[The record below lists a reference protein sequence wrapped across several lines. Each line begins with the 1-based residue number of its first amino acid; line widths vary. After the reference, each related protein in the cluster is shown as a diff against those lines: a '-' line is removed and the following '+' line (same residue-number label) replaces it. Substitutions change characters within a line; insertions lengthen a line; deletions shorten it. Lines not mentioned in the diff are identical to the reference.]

1 MGDTPQDE
9 TLDWTVTGIVFR
21 NDETGYSVLRV
32 AGNDDGAFRLKSAET
47 VVVGTCGAVWEG
59 EELHAVGEW
68 VTDKVHGRQFKA
80 KEIVCATPRSV
91 VGIER
96 YLASGLIKGIGPE
109 YAKRIVAKFGEDTVE
124 ILDHHSARLCEVPG
138 IGDMRLS
145 RIKKSWEAE
154 RGTREVMIF
163 TQGYGISVAKTV
175 KIYRRYGPDSI
186 AIIKSDPYRLC
197 RDIWGI
203 GFSTADK
210 IAMSVGMANDA
221 PERARAAIVHT
232 LQTEAD
238 EGGHCWTAEPELLL
252 RAQELVGIPVES
264 LSAALKAE
272 LMDGRVVIEREGH
285 AVARDDALNDAEA
298 GMRRVYLADLHQ
310 AELRVAEKLR
320 RLLAAPQSFAK
331 IDPDRAIAWW
341 ERQTGFRLA
350 PAQEQAVRR
359 SLQNKVSIITGGPG
373 VGKTTI
379 VRALVDIY
387 GGRRNAKGEPAICVM
402 TAAPTG
408 RAAKRLSEA
417 TGAPSQTLH
426 RLLKYN
432 PQTRAFT
439 FDSRNPLP
447 GDVFVFDEM
456 SMVDIRLMESLAA
469 ALPESAT
476 LIIVGDTDQLPSVG
490 PGNVLHDL
498 IASGAIACS
507 RLTEIFRQDN
517 SGLIVRNA
525 HRVNDGQAFEV
536 PPPGADSDFYF
547 IPQENPERTLAF
559 VLDFMTTR
567 IPRKFR
573 MDPMTDVQVLSP
585 MRRNALG
592 TENLNAMLQRRL
604 NPDGPAVQRGA
615 TLFRKGDR
623 VMQLRNNYDKDVFNG
638 DVGFVA
644 SVDPGERRLV
654 VTFDGRP
661 VEYAP
666 GDLDELALSYATT
679 IHKSQGSEYPAVIVL
694 LHNQH
699 YMLLQRNLL
708 YTAITRGKRLVLVIG
723 SRWAA
728 SKAIETNTVRGRR
741 TSLAERLAL
750 WYNKGLESAAV
761 LCGGGERE
769 DVDRARSEQK
779 EEKR

>member
-1 MGDTPQDE
+1 MADAPHE
-9 TLDWTVTGIVFR
+9 TLDGTVTGIVFR

-32 AGNDDGAFRLKSAET
+32 SGGGDGSFSLKASES

-68 VTDKVHGRQFKA
+68 VTDKAHGRQFKA
-80 KEIVCATPRSV
+80 KEITCATPRSV
-91 VGIER
+91 AGIER

-109 YAKRIVAKFGEDTVE
+109 YAKRIVARFGEATVE
-124 ILDHHSARLCEVPG
+124 ILDHHSGRLREVPG
-138 IGDMRLS
+138 IGDTRLA

-175 KIYRRYGPDSI
+175 RIYRKYGPDSI
-186 AIIKSDPYRLC
+186 AIFKSDPYRLC

-210 IAMSVGMANDA
+210 IAMSVGMAKDA
-221 PERARAAIVHT
+221 SERARAAIIHT

-238 EGGHCWTAEPELLL
+238 DGGHCWTAEPELLL
-252 RAQELVGIPVES
+252 HAQELVDIPVEK
-264 LSAALKAE
+264 LAEALKLEMA
-272 LMDGRVVIEREGH
+272 DGRVMVDG
-285 AVARDDALNDAEA
+285 AEA
-298 GMRRVYLADLHQ
+298 GTRRVYLTELYW
-310 AELRVAEKLR
+310 AERRVAERLR
-320 RLLAAPQSFAK
+320 RMIVSGSSFDR
-331 IDPDRAIAWW
+331 IEPERAIAWW
-341 ERQTGFRLA
+341 ETKTGFRFA
-350 PAQEQAVRR
+350 PAQERAVYT
-359 SLQNKVSIITGGPG
+359 SLSNKVSIITGGPG

-379 VRALVDIY
+379 IRALVEIY
-387 GGRRNAKGEPAICVM
+387 GARRNAKGDPLIKVL

-408 RAAKRLSEA
+408 RAAKRLSES
-417 TGAPSQTLH
+417 TGVPSQTVH

-432 PQTRAFT
+432 PQTRQFT
-439 FDSRNPLP
+439 FNAANPLP
-447 GDVFVFDEM
+447 GDVFVFDET
-456 SMVDIRLMESLAA
+456 SMVDIRLMDSLVE
-469 ALPESAT
+469 ALPETAT

-498 IASGAIACS
+498 IDSGAIACS

-525 HRVNDGQAFEV
+525 HRVNAGQGFELS
-536 PPPGADSDFYF
+536 PSGAESDFYF
-547 IPQENPERTLAF
+547 IQQNDPGRALAF

-592 TENLNAMLQRRL
+592 TENLNLLLQQRL
-604 NPDGPAVQRGA
+604 NPEGPAVQRGA

-644 SVDPGERRLV
+644 EAYPGERKLV

-661 VEYAP
+661 VEYAA
-666 GDLDELALSYATT
+666 GDLDELALAYATT

-699 YMLLQRNLL
+699 YLLLQRNLL

-728 SKAIETNTVRGRR
+728 EKAIETNTVRSRR
-741 TSLAERLAL
+741 TSLGERLAA
-750 WYNKGLESAAV
+750 GDR
-761 LCGGGERE
+761 RE
-769 DVDRARSEQK
+769 DGR
-779 EEKR
+779 

>member
-1 MGDTPQDE
+1 MAEEPHE
-9 TLDWTVTGIVFR
+9 TIDGTVTGIVFR

-32 AGNDDGAFRLKSAET
+32 ACGGDGSFSLSGTES

-59 EELHAVGEW
+59 EDLHAVGEW
-68 VTDKVHGRQFKA
+68 VTDKMHGRQFKA
-80 KEIVCATPRSV
+80 KEITCATPRSV
-91 VGIER
+91 AGIER

-109 YAKRIVAKFGEDTVE
+109 YAKRIVARFGEETVE
-124 ILDHHSARLCEVPG
+124 ILDHHSGRLREVPG
-138 IGDMRLS
+138 IGETRLT

-175 KIYRRYGPDSI
+175 KIYRKYGPDSI

-210 IAMSVGMANDA
+210 IAMSVGMAKDA
-221 PERARAAIVHT
+221 PERARAAVIHT
-232 LQTEAD
+232 LQTEAED
-238 EGGHCWTAEPELLL
+238 GGHCWTAEPELLL
-252 RAQELVGIPVES
+252 RAQELVDIPVEK
-264 LSAALKAE
+264 LSEALKVEMAE
-272 LMDGRVVIEREGH
+272 GRVIVDG
-285 AVARDDALNDAEA
+285 EA
-298 GMRRVYLADLHQ
+298 DMRRVYLTDLYW
-310 AELRVAEKLR
+310 AERRVADQLR
-320 RLLAAPQSFAK
+320 RMVVSRRSFDA

-341 ERQTGFRLA
+341 EAKSGFRFA
-350 PAQEQAVRR
+350 PAQERAVYT
-359 SLQNKVSIITGGPG
+359 SLSNKVSIITGGPG

-379 VRALVDIY
+379 IRALVEIY
-387 GGRRNAKGEPAICVM
+387 GARRNATGDPLIKVL

-408 RAAKRLSEA
+408 RAAKRLAES
-417 TGAPSQTLH
+417 TGAPSQTVH

-432 PQTRAFT
+432 PQTRQFT
-439 FDSRNPLP
+439 YNVANPLP
-447 GDVFVFDEM
+447 GDVFVFDET
-456 SMVDIRLMESLAA
+456 SMVDIRLMDSLVA
-469 ALPESAT
+469 ALPATAT

-498 IASGAIACS
+498 IDSGAIACT
-507 RLTEIFRQDN
+507 RLTEIFRQDS

-525 HRVNDGQAFEV
+525 HHVNAGQGFEL
-536 PPPGADSDFYF
+536 PPSGVESDFYF
-547 IPQENPERTLAF
+547 IQQNDPARTLAF

-573 MDPMTDVQVLSP
+573 LDPMTDVQVLSP

-592 TENLNAMLQRRL
+592 AENLNMLLQQRL
-604 NPDGPAVQRGA
+604 NPEGPAVQRGA

-644 SVDPGERRLV
+644 DAYPGERKLV

-661 VEYAP
+661 VEYAA
-666 GDLDELALSYATT
+666 GDLDELALAYATT

-723 SRWAA
+723 SRWAVE
-728 SKAIETNTVRGRR
+728 KAIETNTVRSRR
-741 TSLAERLAL
+741 TSLGERLA
-750 WYNKGLESAAV
+750 AR
-761 LCGGGERE
+761 GEK
-769 DVDRARSEQK
+769 AT
-779 EEKR
+779 

>member
-1 MGDTPQDE
+1 MADAPHE
-9 TLDWTVTGIVFR
+9 TLDGTVTGIVFR

-32 AGNDDGAFRLKSAET
+32 SGGGDGSFSLKASES

-68 VTDKVHGRQFKA
+68 VTDKAHGRQFKA
-80 KEIVCATPRSV
+80 KEITCATPRSV
-91 VGIER
+91 AGIER

-109 YAKRIVAKFGEDTVE
+109 YAKRIVARFGEATVE
-124 ILDHHSARLCEVPG
+124 ILDHHSGRLREVPG
-138 IGDMRLS
+138 IGDTRLA

-175 KIYRRYGPDSI
+175 RIYRKYGPDSI

-210 IAMSVGMANDA
+210 IAMSVGMAKDA
-221 PERARAAIVHT
+221 SERARAAIIHT

-238 EGGHCWTAEPELLL
+238 DSGHCWTAEPELLL
-252 RAQELVGIPVES
+252 HAQELVDIPVEK
-264 LSAALKAE
+264 LAEALKLEMA
-272 LMDGRVVIEREGH
+272 DGRVMVDG
-285 AVARDDALNDAEA
+285 AEA
-298 GMRRVYLADLHQ
+298 GTRRVYLTELYW
-310 AELRVAEKLR
+310 AERRVAERLR
-320 RLLAAPQSFAK
+320 RMIVSGSSFDR
-331 IDPDRAIAWW
+331 IEPERAIAWW
-341 ERQTGFRLA
+341 ETKTGFRFA
-350 PAQEQAVRR
+350 PAQERAVDTAL
-359 SLQNKVSIITGGPG
+359 SNKVSIITGGPG

-379 VRALVDIY
+379 IRALVEIY
-387 GGRRNAKGEPAICVM
+387 GARRNAKGDPLIKVL

-408 RAAKRLSEA
+408 RAAKRLSES
-417 TGAPSQTLH
+417 TGVPSQTVH

-432 PQTRAFT
+432 PQTRQFT
-439 FDSRNPLP
+439 FNAANPLP
-447 GDVFVFDEM
+447 GDVFVFDET
-456 SMVDIRLMESLAA
+456 SMVDIRLMDSLVE
-469 ALPESAT
+469 ALPETAT

-498 IASGAIACS
+498 IDSGAIACS

-525 HRVNDGQAFEV
+525 HRVNAGQGFELS
-536 PPPGADSDFYF
+536 PSGAESDFYF
-547 IPQENPERTLAF
+547 IQQNDPGRALAF

-592 TENLNAMLQRRL
+592 TENLNLLLQQRL
-604 NPDGPAVQRGA
+604 NPEGPAVQRGA

-644 SVDPGERRLV
+644 EAYPGERKLV

-661 VEYAP
+661 VEYAA
-666 GDLDELALSYATT
+666 GDLDELALAYATT

-699 YMLLQRNLL
+699 YLLLQRNLL

-728 SKAIETNTVRGRR
+728 EKAIETNTVRSRR
-741 TSLAERLAL
+741 TSLGERLAA
-750 WYNKGLESAAV
+750 GDR
-761 LCGGGERE
+761 RE
-769 DVDRARSEQK
+769 DGR
-779 EEKR
+779 

>member
-1 MGDTPQDE
+1 MVEEPHE
-9 TLDWTVTGIVFR
+9 TIDGTVTGIVFR

-32 AGNDDGAFRLKSAET
+32 SGGGEGAFRLNGSES

-59 EELHAVGEW
+59 EDLHAVGEW

-80 KEIVCATPRSV
+80 KEITCATPRSV
-91 VGIER
+91 AGIER

-109 YAKRIVAKFGEDTVE
+109 YAKRIVARFGEETVE
-124 ILDHHSARLCEVPG
+124 VLDHHSGRLREVPG
-138 IGDMRLS
+138 IGETRLT

-175 KIYRRYGPDSI
+175 KIYRKYGPDSI

-210 IAMSVGMANDA
+210 IAMSVGMAKDA
-221 PERARAAIVHT
+221 PERARAAIIHT
-232 LQTEAD
+232 LQTEAED
-238 EGGHCWTAEPELLL
+238 GGHCWTAEPELLL
-252 RAQELVGIPVES
+252 HAQELVDIPVEK
-264 LSAALKAE
+264 LSEALKLEMA
-272 LMDGRVVIEREGH
+272 DGRVIVEREGKMLTQ
-285 AVARDDALNDAEA
+285 DDSINDAEA
-298 GMRRVYLADLHQ
+298 GMRRVYLTDLYW
-310 AELRVAEKLR
+310 AERRVANRLR
-320 RLLAAPQSFAK
+320 RIIVAHRSFDT
-331 IDPDRAIAWW
+331 IDPERAIAWW
-341 ERQTGFRLA
+341 EKKSGFRFA
-350 PAQEQAVRR
+350 PAQERAVYI
-359 SLQNKVSIITGGPG
+359 SLSNKVSIITGGPG

-379 VRALVDIY
+379 IRALVEIY
-387 GGRRNAKGEPAICVM
+387 GARRNAKGEPLIKVL

-408 RAAKRLSEA
+408 RAAKRLSES
-417 TGAPSQTLH
+417 TGVPSQTVH

-432 PQTRAFT
+432 PQTRQFT
-439 FDSRNPLP
+439 FNAANPLP
-447 GDVFVFDEM
+447 GDVFVFDET
-456 SMVDIRLMESLAA
+456 SMVDVRLMDSLVE
-469 ALPESAT
+469 ALPETAT

-498 IASGAIACS
+498 INSGAIACS

-525 HRVNDGQAFEV
+525 HRVNAGQVFEM
-536 PPPGADSDFYF
+536 PSSGAESDFYF
-547 IPQENPERTLAF
+547 IQQNDPGRALAF
-559 VLDFMTTR
+559 VLDFMTAR
-567 IPRKFR
+567 IPRKFHL
-573 MDPMTDVQVLSP
+573 DPMTDVQVLSP

-592 TENLNAMLQRRL
+592 TENLNMLLQQRL
-604 NPDGPAVQRGA
+604 NPEGPAVQRGA
-615 TLFRKGDR
+615 TFFRKGDR

-644 SVDPGERRLV
+644 DAYPSERKLV

-661 VEYAP
+661 VEYAA
-666 GDLDELALSYATT
+666 GDLDELALAYATT

-728 SKAIETNTVRGRR
+728 EKAIETNIVRSRR
-741 TSLAERLAL
+741 TSLGERLA
-750 WYNKGLESAAV
+750 A
-761 LCGGGERE
+761 
-769 DVDRARSEQK
+769 K
-779 EEKR
+779 EN

>member
-1 MGDTPQDE
+1 MADSGQDTIDG
-9 TLDWTVTGIVFR
+9 TVVGIVFR

-32 AGNDDGAFRLKSAET
+32 AGGDDGSFRLKRPEC
-47 VVVGTCGAVWEG
+47 VVVGNCGAVWEG

-68 VTDKVHGRQFKA
+68 VTDKVHGRQFRA
-80 KEIVCATPRSV
+80 REIACATPRSV

-109 YAKRIVAKFGEDTVE
+109 YAKRIVARFGEETIE
-124 ILDHHSARLCEVPG
+124 ILDHRSERLCEVPG
-138 IGDMRLS
+138 IGNARLAK
-145 RIKKSWEAE
+145 IKKSWERE

-163 TQGYGISVAKTV
+163 TQSYGISVAKTA
-175 KIYRRYGPDSI
+175 KIYRMYGSDSI

-210 IAMSVGMANDA
+210 IAMSVGMAKDA
-221 PERARAAIVHT
+221 PERARAAIIHT

-238 EGGHCWTAEPELLL
+238 DGGHCWTSEPELLL
-252 RAQELVGIPVES
+252 HAQELVGIPVEK
-264 LSAALKAE
+264 LSEALKLEFAQ
-272 LMDGRVVIEREGH
+272 GRVVIEREGR
-285 AVARDDALNDAEA
+285 ALSADDSFNDADA
-298 GMRRVYLADLHQ
+298 GTRRVYPADLYW
-310 AELRVAEKLR
+310 AERRVAGKLL
-320 RLLAAPQSFAK
+320 RLLSSRRSYDP
-331 IDPDRAIAWW
+331 IDAERAISWW
-341 ERQTGFRLA
+341 EKNTGFRLA
-350 PAQEQAVRR
+350 PAQERAVRA
-359 SLQNKVSIITGGPG
+359 SLENKVSIITGGPG

-387 GGRRNAKGEPAICVM
+387 AARRNPNGEPLITVQ

-408 RAAKRLSEA
+408 RAAKRLSES
-417 TGAPSQTLH
+417 TGVPSQTVH

-432 PQTRAFT
+432 PQTRRFT
-439 FDSRNPLP
+439 FDAGNPLE
-447 GDVFVFDEM
+447 GDVFVFDET
-456 SMVDIRLMESLAA
+456 SMLDIRLMDSLLDAMPDA
-469 ALPESAT
+469 AT
-476 LIIVGDTDQLPSVG
+476 LVIVGDTDQLPSVG

-498 IASGAIACS
+498 IASGAVACS

-517 SGLIVRNA
+517 SGLIVQNA
-525 HRVNDGQAFEV
+525 HRVNAGEDFML
-536 PPPGADSDFYF
+536 PPSDADSDFYF
-547 IPQENPERTLAF
+547 IAQNDPEKTLSF

-573 MDPMTDVQVLSP
+573 MDPMTDVQVLAP
-585 MRRNALG
+585 MRRNLLG
-592 TENLNAMLQRRL
+592 TENLNVLLQKRL
-604 NPDGPAVQRGA
+604 NPEGPAVQRGA
-615 TLFRKGDR
+615 MVFRKGDR

-644 SVDPGERRLV
+644 DAYPEERRLV
-654 VTFDGRP
+654 VMFDGKP
-661 VEYAP
+661 VEYSS

-728 SKAIETNTVRGRR
+728 GKAIETNTVGWRR
-741 TSLAERLAL
+741 TSLAERL
-750 WYNKGLESAAV
+750 SA
-761 LCGGGERE
+761 GRE
-769 DVDRARSEQK
+769 LQ
-779 EEKR
+779 

>member
-1 MGDTPQDE
+1 MAAGKDDINNGEQPQD
-9 TLDWTVTGIVFR
+9 TLDGTVTGIVFR

-32 AGNDDGAFRLKSAET
+32 SSGGDGEFRLKPSES

-59 EELHAVGEW
+59 EDLHAIGEW
-68 VTDKVHGRQFKA
+68 VTDKIHGRQFKA
-80 KEIVCATPRSV
+80 KEIICATPRSV
-91 VGIER
+91 AGIER

-109 YAKRIVAKFGEDTVE
+109 YAKRIVATFGEDTIE
-124 ILDHHSARLCEVPG
+124 MLDHHSGRLLEVPG
-138 IGDMRLS
+138 IGETRAT

-175 KIYRRYGPDSI
+175 KIYKRYGPDSI

-210 IAMSVGMANDA
+210 IAMSVGMAKDA

-238 EGGHCWTAEPELLL
+238 DGGHCWTGEPELLL
-252 RAQELVGIPVES
+252 HAQELVGISVEK
-264 LSAALKAE
+264 LTEALKE
-272 LMDGRVVIEREGH
+272 EEMSGRVVAEHPGG
-285 AVARDDALNDAEA
+285 VAGEP
-298 GMRRVYLADLHQ
+298 RRIYLADLHR
-310 AELRVAEKLR
+310 AERNVAGR
-320 RLLAAPQSFAK
+320 IGSLLDAARSFAP
-331 IDPDRAIAWW
+331 IDPDRAIGWW
-341 ERQTGFRLA
+341 EARTGFRLA
-350 PAQEQAVRR
+350 PAQERAVRT
-359 SLQNKVSIITGGPG
+359 SLTNKVSIITGGPG

-379 VRALVDIY
+379 VRALVDIF
-387 GGRRNAKGEPAICVM
+387 GARRNAKGEPLVRVV

-408 RAAKRLSEA
+408 RAAKRLAES

-432 PQTRAFT
+432 PQTHEFT
-439 FDSRNPLP
+439 YNASNPLT
-447 GDVFVFDEM
+447 GDVFIFDET
-456 SMVDIRLMESLAA
+456 SMVDIRLMESVTL
-469 ALPESAT
+469 ALPSTAT

-498 IASGAIACS
+498 IASGSIACS

-525 HRVNDGQAFEV
+525 HRVNAGDGFES
-536 PPPGADSDFYF
+536 PAAGAESDFYF
-547 IPQENPERTLAF
+547 IPQNDPGKTLAF
-559 VLDFMTTR
+559 VLDFMATR

-585 MRRNALG
+585 MRKNALG
-592 TENLNAMLQRRL
+592 TENLNALLQKRL
-604 NPDGPAVQRGA
+604 NPEGPAVQRGG

-623 VMQLRNNYDKDVFNG
+623 VMQLRNNSDKDVFNG
-638 DVGFVA
+638 DIGFVEEA
-644 SVDPGERRLV
+644 YPAERKLV
-654 VTFDGRP
+654 IMFDGRP
-661 VEYAP
+661 VEYSS
-666 GDLDELALSYATT
+666 GDLDELALAYATT

-708 YTAITRGKRLVLVIG
+708 YTAITRGRKLVLVIG
-723 SRWAA
+723 SKWATER
-728 SKAIETNTVRGRR
+728 AIETNIVRGRR
-741 TSLAERLAL
+741 TSLAELIAHRQSGLAVSQSFS
-750 WYNKGLESAAV
+750 NA
-761 LCGGGERE
+761 
-769 DVDRARSEQK
+769 
-779 EEKR
+779 

>member
-1 MGDTPQDE
+1 MTETPQD
-9 TLDWTVTGIVFR
+9 TLDGTVTGIVFR

-32 AGNDDGAFRLKSAET
+32 AGGGDGSFSLKAAES
-47 VVVGTCGAVWEG
+47 VVVGSCGAVWEG

-80 KEIVCATPRSV
+80 KEITCATPRSV
-91 VGIER
+91 AGIER

-109 YAKRIVAKFGEDTVE
+109 YAKRIVARFGEDTVE
-124 ILDHHSARLCEVPG
+124 VLDHHSGRLREVPG
-138 IGDMRLS
+138 IGDTRLA

-175 KIYRRYGPDSI
+175 KIYRKYGADSI

-210 IAMSVGMANDA
+210 IAMSVGMAKDA

-232 LQTEAD
+232 LQTEAED
-238 EGGHCWTAEPELLL
+238 GGHCWTAEPELLL
-252 RAQELVGIPVES
+252 HAQELVGIPVEK
-264 LSAALKAE
+264 LSEALKLEMA
-272 LMDGRVVIEREGH
+272 DGRVIIEREGQMLGQ
-285 AVARDDALNDAEA
+285 DDSLNDAEA
-298 GMRRVYLADLHQ
+298 GTRRVYLTELYW
-310 AELRVAEKLR
+310 AERRVADRLR
-320 RLLAAPQSFAK
+320 RIIVARRSFDA
-331 IDPDRAIAWW
+331 IDPERAISWW
-341 ERQTGFRLA
+341 ESKTGFRLA
-350 PAQEQAVRR
+350 PAQERAVYT
-359 SLQNKVSIITGGPG
+359 SLSNKVSIITGGPG

-379 VRALVDIY
+379 IRALVEIY
-387 GGRRNAKGEPAICVM
+387 GARRNAKGEPLIKVQ

-408 RAAKRLSEA
+408 RAAKRLSES
-417 TGAPSQTLH
+417 TGVPSQTLH

-432 PQTRAFT
+432 PQTRQFT
-439 FDSRNPLP
+439 YNASNPLQ
-447 GDVFVFDEM
+447 GDVFVFDET
-456 SMVDIRLMESLAA
+456 SMVDIRLMDSLVE
-469 ALPESAT
+469 ALPERAT

-498 IASGAIACS
+498 IDSGAIACS

-525 HRVNDGQAFEV
+525 HHVNAGQGFEL
-536 PPPGADSDFYF
+536 PQAGAESDFYF
-547 IPQENPERTLAF
+547 IPQNDPGKTLAF

-573 MDPMTDVQVLSP
+573 MDPMLDVQVLSP

-592 TENLNAMLQRRL
+592 TENLNMLLQQRL
-604 NPDGPAVQRGA
+604 NPDGPSVQRGA
-615 TLFRKGDR
+615 VFFRKGDR

-644 SVDPGERRLV
+644 EAYPSERKLV

-661 VEYAP
+661 VEYAA
-666 GDLDELALSYATT
+666 GDLDELALAYATT

-728 SKAIETNTVRGRR
+728 EKAIETNTVRSRR
-741 TSLAERLAL
+741 TSLGERLAAMGD
-750 WYNKGLESAAV
+750 NPHG
-761 LCGGGERE
+761 RE
-769 DVDRARSEQK
+769 DAC
-779 EEKR
+779 

>member
-1 MGDTPQDE
+1 MADAPND
-9 TLDWTVTGIVFR
+9 TLDGTVTGIVFR

-32 AGNDDGAFRLKSAET
+32 AGGGDGAFALKGSESI
-47 VVVGTCGAVWEG
+47 VVGTCGAVWEG
-59 EELHAVGEW
+59 EDLHAVGEW
-68 VTDKVHGRQFKA
+68 VTDRVHGRQFKA

-91 VGIER
+91 AGIER

-109 YAKRIVAKFGEDTVE
+109 YAKRIVARFGADTIEV
-124 ILDHHSARLCEVPG
+124 LDHHSGRLREVPG
-138 IGDMRLS
+138 IGTLRIA

-210 IAMSVGMANDA
+210 IAMSVGMAKDA
-221 PERARAAIVHT
+221 PERARAAIIHT

-252 RAQELVGIPVES
+252 RAQELVDIPVER
-264 LSAALKAE
+264 LSEALKQEMA
-272 LMDGRVVIEREGH
+272 DGRVVVEREGEP
-285 AVARDDALNDAEA
+285 VAADAPSNDAEA
-298 GMRRVYLADLHQ
+298 GMRRVYLTELYG
-310 AELRVAEKLR
+310 AERRVAGKML
-320 RLLAAPQSFAK
+320 RLLAARRSFDP
-331 IDPDRAIAWW
+331 IDADRAISWW
-341 ERQTGFRLA
+341 ERKSGFRFA
-350 PAQEQAVRR
+350 PAQEQAVRT
-359 SLQNKVSIITGGPG
+359 SLLNKVSLITGGPG

-379 VRALVDIY
+379 IRALVEIY
-387 GGRRNAKGEPAICVM
+387 GARRGAGGKPLIHVQ

-408 RAAKRLSEA
+408 RAAKRLSES
-417 TGAPSQTLH
+417 TGVPSQTVH

-432 PQTRAFT
+432 PQTRRFS
-439 FDSRNPLP
+439 FDSDNPLP
-447 GDVFVFDEM
+447 GDVFVFDET
-456 SMVDIRLMESLAA
+456 SMVDIRLMDSLMD
-469 ALPESAT
+469 ALPATAT

-498 IASGAIACS
+498 ISSGAIACS
-507 RLTEIFRQDN
+507 RLTEIFRQAN

-525 HRVNDGQAFEV
+525 HRVNEGLGFEL
-536 PPPGADSDFYF
+536 PPSGEESDFYF
-547 IPQENPERTLAF
+547 IPQASPERTLSV

-573 MDPMTDVQVLSP
+573 MDPMADVQVLSP

-592 TENLNAMLQRRL
+592 TENLNALLQQRL
-604 NPDGPAVQRGA
+604 NPEGPAVQRGA
-615 TLFRKGDR
+615 TLFRRGDR

-644 SVDPGERRLV
+644 EAYPSERRLV
-654 VTFDGRP
+654 VTFDGKP
-661 VEYAP
+661 VEYAS
-666 GDLDELALSYATT
+666 GDLDELSLAYATT

-699 YMLLQRNLL
+699 YLLLQRNLL
-708 YTAITRGKRLVLVIG
+708 YTAITRGKRLVLVVG

-728 SKAIETNTVRGRR
+728 EKAIETNTVRGRR
-741 TSLAERLAL
+741 TSL
-750 WYNKGLESAAV
+750 
-761 LCGGGERE
+761 GERISARNRRE
-769 DVDRARSEQK
+769 DGR
-779 EEKR
+779 